1 RVIKHSKGRAR
12 GVQTYIRV
20 IKHSKGRARGVQTY
34 IFAQDMPITD
44 FQFELMRERLVV
56 SYQLL

>member
-1 RVIKHSKGRAR
+1 M
-12 GVQTYIRV
+12 

-44 FQFELMRERLVV
+44 FQFELIKERFEDKLSTENDKAVDN
-56 SYQLL
+56 